1 MKFNNHDP
9 ANGPGPVSRRLEEF
23 GKIRAVV
30 VGPRGECSP
39 DLHSLVQSVGD
50 IAAERSWRFLGAR
63 NPGEA
68 KSIVTERFVRTIGL
82 SAIRENAAQKRVA
95 LGISL
100 DGGRNAAGRRS
111 RGRHLFRN
119 MQEEYEARYGRG
131 PAPPRA
137 H

>member
-1 MKFNNHDP
+1 MKKLICFIQSIRK
-9 ANGPGPVSRRLEEF
+9 VSLFTFFR
-23 GKIRAVV
+23 
-30 VGPRGECSP
+30 
-39 DLHSLVQSVGD
+39 LVQK
-50 IAAERSWRFLGAR
+50 
-63 NPGEA
+63 GE
-68 KSIVTERFVRTIGL
+68 KLICFIQSIRKGL
-82 SAIRENAAQKRVA
+82 IEKKRVA